1 MKYCR
6 VTEVEGEQ
14 VVQEV
19 KLERRG
25 TRKDGRTVSEFNLL
39 GADTLIE
46 EGYYPVNDN
55 IPEYDPEIQMVQF
68 DRYVVNSKSVTAK
81 YKVVD
86 IPIEEEVI

>member
-19 KLERRG
+19 ALERRG

-39 GADTLIE
+39 DKDTLIE
-46 EGYYPVNDN
+46 EGYYPINDN
-55 IPEYDPEIQMVQF
+55 IPEHDPEAQIIQF
-68 DRYVVNSKSVTAK
+68 DRYVVNTKSVTAW

-86 IPIEEEVI
+86 KPIEEELI